1 MKDES
6 PFQES
11 IKGGREAVHELRKAK
26 GFLQGQEQQGSMLHP
41 VGCLGEQTCGKAF
54 LLR

>member
-26 GFLQGQEQQGSMLHP
+26 GFLQGQKEVIVYVVDQGGFTTL
-41 VGCLGEQTCGKAF
+41 Q
-54 LLR
+54 

>member
-26 GFLQGQEQQGSMLHP
+26 GFLQGQKEVIVYVS
-41 VGCLGEQTCGKAF
+41 K
-54 LLR
+54 